1 MLGKRKAKTIENVEV
16 EVKVE
21 KAEKYPVQ
29 YALNYV
35 KERHKELEEKNLA
48 TSSEIYATNKK
59 IIELQEGMGAL
70 TEGIASLR
78 QTFGNIISVSEHFT
92 EVETNINESVDEAQK
107 QVNVLKQDSE
117 DIRISFQKMDETFRV
132 LLASVDKIREC
143 TQEIVSV
150 ANQTNLLALNASI
163 EAARAGEQGKGFAVV
178 AEEVKNLAENIKQ
191 LVNNVNESIA
201 EVEMRTG
208 ELDVSL
214 QNSEKV
220 FGNNIKNVDQTY
232 EIFDKIKGNA
242 SQTEFVRKDIADAV
256 SDSESHVKEI
266 ENYIAHSSKAYDE
279 IAGHI
284 EHINLE
290 DSKKGVI
297 FEEFNNMLNQIAPM
311 LEEW

>member
-1 MLGKRKAKTIENVEV
+1 MLGKRKTKTSENV

-21 KAEKYPVQ
+21 KPDKYPVQ

-35 KERHKELEEKNLA
+35 KERHNELEEKNLA
-48 TSSEIYATNKK
+48 TSNEIHDTNKE
-59 IIELQEGMGAL
+59 IIELQEGMGSL
-70 TEGIASLR
+70 TKGVASLQ
-78 QTFGNIISVSEHFT
+78 QTFENIISVSEHFT
-92 EVETNINESVDEAQK
+92 EVETNINDSVDEAQK
-107 QVNVLKQDSE
+107 QVNILKQDSE

-132 LLASVDKIREC
+132 LLTSVDKIREC

-191 LVNNVNESIA
+191 LVSNVNDSIA

-208 ELDVSL
+208 ELDASL

-232 EIFDKIKGNA
+232 EIFDKIKENA

-266 ENYIAHSSKAYDE
+266 ENYIAHSAKAYDE

-290 DSKKGVI
+290 DSKKGII
-297 FEEFNNMLNQIAPM
+297 FEEFNNMLDQIVPM
-311 LEEW
+311 VEEL